1 MLIAEDHA
9 ILRKGLRQIVEG
21 ETGLKVIAEAED
33 GIQALEL
40 TRTCRPHVAVLD
52 VDMPGKD
59 GLTVAREVGL
69 LRLDVALIPTRLAA
83 TRQITAIHPHARVTL
98 ADRDGQSFNQSAHQS
113 AHRFVFLYDQQLHN
127 ASVRLR
133 GGGARR

>member
-69 LRLDVALIPTRLAA
+69 LRLDVALIPLTAGRHTPDHGNPSARAGDTR
-83 TRQITAIHPHARVTL
+83 
-98 ADRDGQSFNQSAHQS
+98 
-113 AHRFVFLYDQQLHN
+113 
-127 ASVRLR
+127 
-133 GGGARR
+133 